1 MRAKEYN
8 VVLPENICRIINEK
22 GMKQGA
28 VAERAGYSK
37 QPLSDMINGRRIIKP
52 CDILALANVLGVT
65 VGDLFKIS
73 KSKERR

>member
-1 MRAKEYN
+1 MSMKESN
-8 VVLPENICRIINEK
+8 IVLPENICRIINEK

-37 QPLSDMINGRRIIKP
+37 QQLSDMINGRRIIKP